1 MYSVGLGVA
10 DGWVVILSCLS
21 DSIIH
26 ELMDER
32 VNELKQSQAQA
43 QSADTASRRQTLVQM
58 SSRYL
63 PLQVLTLVK
72 I

>member
-1 MYSVGLGVA
+1 MAELGVA

-32 VNELKQSQAQA
+32 VNELRVGPAQPGLTQTVRLIMAPFSAFSAGLEEENYFDSKQ
-43 QSADTASRRQTLVQM
+43 
-58 SSRYL
+58 
-63 PLQVLTLVK
+63 K
-72 I
+72 